1 MSAVIPTATA
11 TAVKAARRSATRGS
25 TTISTDHD
33 PMRIA
38 IAGKGGTGKTT
49 IAGTLARAL
58 ARTGREVLAI
68 DADTNPNLASVLG
81 IPPASAEAIVS
92 LPRNLMKKETL
103 ADGTTRTVFSADPEE
118 LIGEFAIRGPDGV
131 QLMVMGRVGHGGAG

>member
-1 MSAVIPTATA
+1 
-11 TAVKAARRSATRGS
+11 
-25 TTISTDHD
+25 
-33 PMRIA
+33 MRIA

-81 IPPASAEAIVS
+81 IPPERADAIVS
-92 LPRNLMKKETL
+92 LPRNLMQRTTN
-103 ADGTTRTVFSADPEE
+103 ADGTVATCFSANPEE
-118 LIGEFAIRGPDGV
+118 LIAEYAIRGPDDV

>member
-1 MSAVIPTATA
+1 
-11 TAVKAARRSATRGS
+11 
-25 TTISTDHD
+25 
-33 PMRIA
+33 MRIA

-81 IPPASAEAIVS
+81 IARASAEAIPS
-92 LPRNLMKKETL
+92 LPRNLMQRQTA
-103 ADGTTRTVFSADPEE
+103 ADGTTKTVFSADPEQ
-118 LIGEFAIRGPDGV
+118 LIADFAVRGPDGV

>member
-1 MSAVIPTATA
+1 
-11 TAVKAARRSATRGS
+11 
-25 TTISTDHD
+25 
-33 PMRIA
+33 MRLA

-81 IPPASAEAIVS
+81 ISPASAEAIVS
-92 LPRNLMKKETL
+92 LPRNLMQRRTNE
-103 ADGTTRTVFSADPEE
+103 DGTTSTVFTADPEE
-118 LIGEFAIRGPDGV
+118 LIKEYSIRGPDQV